1 MAATTTDEVRVI
13 VVAGRCDYTNYVQAS
28 NKFGNSKIG
37 MSRLQTAFKTTS
49 TMLEHHDQKIINT
62 LNSDQP
68 TPLCVFSRSVKHAGL
83 PSAKITDFSVKISD
97 DELKAGN
104 NTQQLISSI

>member
-49 TMLEHHDQKIINT
+49 TMLEHHDQKIIKT

-68 TPLCVFSRSVKHAGL
+68 TPLCVFSRSVKPPTRFVFPNRSGWLYAVT
-83 PSAKITDFSVKISD
+83 PS
-97 DELKAGN
+97 
-104 NTQQLISSI
+104 